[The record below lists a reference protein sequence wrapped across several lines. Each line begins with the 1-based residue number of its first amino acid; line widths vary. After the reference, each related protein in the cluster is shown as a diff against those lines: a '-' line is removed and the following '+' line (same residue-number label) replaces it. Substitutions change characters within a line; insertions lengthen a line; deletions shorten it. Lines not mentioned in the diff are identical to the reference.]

1 MMRLMKCCWS
11 SFCIVMVRVLLLDA
25 LIHLLSLHLMI
36 YALCFLG
43 EPILFAQA
51 AIIPPTIGTTMK
63 ATVVFDSRSNKQ
75 PELQMKVSCA
85 RPDIS
90 TTGSLVSHRG
100 IHTSLSIGF
109 IDADDTMP
117 SDLTSLEEQS
127 AGDDDELRAW
137 TRRVQKFY
145 SIYCPSKTNTCR
157 ATAIKF
163 KGKEEDMFVALY
175 HQYKVDLP
183 DQIYHLQ

>member
-1 MMRLMKCCWS
+1 
-11 SFCIVMVRVLLLDA
+11 MVRVLLLDA
-25 LIHLLSLHLMI
+25 FIHLLSLHLMI

-63 ATVVFDSRSNKQ
+63 ATVVFDSRSYKQ